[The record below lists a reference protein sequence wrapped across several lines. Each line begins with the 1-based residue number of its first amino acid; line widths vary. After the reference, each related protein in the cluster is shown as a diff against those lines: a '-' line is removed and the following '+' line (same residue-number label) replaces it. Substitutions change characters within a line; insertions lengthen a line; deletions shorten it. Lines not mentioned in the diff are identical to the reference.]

1 MSEAPGRK
9 RRKLSAILMADV
21 SGFSR
26 MMEAHEDRTITLI
39 QDFHRRTKELVERYE
54 GRVVD
59 TAGDSVFGEF
69 DSVVN
74 AVSCAR
80 EIQQDLAASNAK
92 RKPEDRVETRIGVHL
107 GDVVIQDYNVYGD
120 GVNIAA
126 RLEAIADPGGI
137 CFSDA
142 VYQQIRKKID
152 LPIED
157 AGLIELKNIQHPVHV
172 YRVPPLTRSVRP
184 SRVPE
189 VIKPPS
195 ASLPMERPRG
205 GWLDALRRPS
215 VIITGSIGLLLL
227 LSPLILF
234 PTGGVFPAA
243 GSGLFGGA
251 LGRAWMHGGGR
262 RALRFLPLGAGI
274 AAGALFTNWSA
285 VTNFAFLAAGVIVT
299 AVGLSRRPAG
309 SRRRD

>member
-26 MMEAHEDRTITLI
+26 MMEAHEERASELI
-39 QDFHRRTKELVERYE
+39 QDFHRSTKELVERYE

-92 RKPEDRVETRIGVHL
+92 RKPEDRVDTRIGLHL

-126 RLEAIADPGGI
+126 RLEALADPGGI
-137 CFSDA
+137 CLSEA
-142 VYQQIRKKID
+142 VYQQIQKKLD

-157 AGLIELKNIQHPVHV
+157 AGLVVLKNIQYPVHI
-172 YRVPPLTRSVRP
+172 YRVPPLTRSPRP
-184 SRVPE
+184 SRLSE
-189 VIKPPS
+189 VRKPSP
-195 ASLPMERPRG
+195 SLPAEHPAY
-205 GWLDALRRPS
+205 WLETLRRPS
-215 VIITGSIGLLLL
+215 VMITGSIGLLLL
-227 LSPLILF
+227 LSPLVLF
-234 PTGGVFPAA
+234 STGGVFPAA
-243 GSGLFGGA
+243 GSGLLGGA
-251 LGRAWMHGGGR
+251 IGRAWMYVGRR

-299 AVGLSRRPAG
+299 AVGLSRRPPT
-309 SRRRD
+309 SRRED

>member
-26 MMEAHEDRTITLI
+26 MMEAREERTITLI

-92 RKPEDRVETRIGVHL
+92 RKPEDRVDTRIGVHL

-142 VYQQIRKKID
+142 VYQQIWKKID

-172 YRVPPLTRSVRP
+172 YRVPPLTGSVRP

-189 VIKPPS
+189 VRKPSP
-195 ASLPMERPRG
+195 SLPAGRQLY
-205 GWLDALRRPS
+205 WLGLRRPS
-215 VIITGSIGLLLL
+215 VIITGSISVLLL
-227 LSPLILF
+227 LSPLLLF

-243 GSGLFGGA
+243 GSGLLGLA
-251 LGRAWMHGGGR
+251 IGRALMHVGGR

-285 VTNFAFLAAGVIVT
+285 VTNFVFVAAGVLVV
-299 AVGLSRRPAG
+299 AVGLSRRPPT
-309 SRRRD
+309 SRRKD

>member
-21 SGFSR
+21 SGFSS
-26 MMEAHEDRTITLI
+26 MMEAREESTIALI

-59 TAGDSVFGEF
+59 TAGDSVFAEF

-80 EIQQDLAASNAK
+80 EIQQDLAASNALK
-92 RKPEDRVETRIGVHL
+92 KPEDRIDTRIGLHL

-126 RLEAIADPGGI
+126 RLEALADPGGI
-137 CFSDA
+137 CFSEA
-142 VYQQIRKKID
+142 VYQQIQKKLD

-157 AGLIELKNIQHPVHV
+157 VGLVELKNIQYPVHV
-172 YRVPPLTRSVRP
+172 YRVPPVTGSARP
-184 SRVPE
+184 SRLPE
-189 VIKPPS
+189 LRKPSP
-195 ASLPMERPRG
+195 SLPVKRPEG
-205 GWLDALRRPS
+205 YWLDTLRRPS

-234 PTGGVFPAA
+234 PTGGVLPAA
-243 GSGLFGGA
+243 GSGLLGGA
-251 LGRAWMHGGGR
+251 IGRAWMHAEGR
-262 RALRFLPLGAGI
+262 RVLRFLPLGAGI

-285 VTNFAFLAAGVIVT
+285 VTNFAFVAAGVIVT
-299 AVGLSRRPAG
+299 AVGLSRRPPA
-309 SRRRD
+309 RQRKD